1 MTKVVSAC
9 LVLAL
14 ASANF
19 ALGGD
24 SPKAEADLKREAAT
38 GRGREFQPNSYI
50 SGSGTLRQYP
60 DGS

>member
-1 MTKVVSAC
+1 MTKVISAC

-24 SPKAEADLKREAAT
+24 PPKAESDL
-38 GRGREFQPNSYI
+38 
-50 SGSGTLRQYP
+50 
-60 DGS
+60 